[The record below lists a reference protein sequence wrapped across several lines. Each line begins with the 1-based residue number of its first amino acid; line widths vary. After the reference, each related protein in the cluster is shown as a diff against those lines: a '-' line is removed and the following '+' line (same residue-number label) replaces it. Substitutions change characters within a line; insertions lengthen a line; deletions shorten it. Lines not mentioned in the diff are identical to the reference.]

1 MSQLSLALVAVVVV
15 IASATFAPSR
25 IVRAQSA
32 ARFEYARVT
41 PFIVNTVVSANR
53 VQQTNGYRACVAGTT
68 EWTCR
73 DFKPTESTD
82 TVRTALATLGS
93 EGWELV
99 SVVDE
104 NPPDYNPHG
113 LTYFFKRPR

>member
-1 MSQLSLALVAVVVV
+1 MSKTSLVIVAVVVV
-15 IASATFAPSR
+15 IVAMFTPSR
-25 IVRAQSA
+25 IVRAQTNP
-32 ARFEYARVT
+32 RFEYARVT
-41 PFIVNTVVSANR
+41 PYVLNIGVAPNR
-53 VQQTNGYRACVAGTT
+53 VTQTNGYRACVAGTT

-82 TVRTALATLGS
+82 AVRTALATLGS

>member
-1 MSQLSLALVAVVVV
+1 MPKISLALVAVVV
-15 IASATFAPSR
+15 IACAMFAPSR

-41 PFIVNTVVSANR
+41 PFVVSTVVANR
-53 VQQTNGYRACVAGTT
+53 MQQTNGYRACVAGTT
-68 EWTCR
+68 EWACR

-82 TVRTALATLGS
+82 AVRTALATLGS